1 MYSSLKKIIFAERK
15 IDPQIY
21 NTSLKLKISIQK
33 RYSPLKINSM
43 EITFL
48 MSLNGEFG
56 VQKELYEMKPL
67 HNYKMKEA
75 LINKCIKV
83 LVNKFCD

>member
-1 MYSSLKKIIFAERK
+1 
-15 IDPQIY
+15 
-21 NTSLKLKISIQK
+21 
-33 RYSPLKINSM
+33 M

-83 LVNKFCD
+83 LVNKFCDQIEDDYQIGNLKSDINIEIK